1 MMVTWFSRMKAGD
14 HHAPLPRNECLKNR
28 SPVNRSQTIYCVYR
42 DTMRSLMVDR
52 LARDEQSRGFRDR
65 EVIGGSGLGDTQI
78 LGDLVDADVV
88 LSV

>member
-1 MMVTWFSRMKAGD
+1 MAIT
-14 HHAPLPRNECLKNR
+14 HHLLEVKGWKR
-28 SPVNRSQTIYCVYR
+28 SLVNRSLTIYYVDR
-42 DTMRSLMVDR
+42 DTMRSLTMDG